1 MNKKSRIVLANK
13 SDVGKVRQ
21 ANEDYFGYFS
31 GSWGELIVVSDGMG
45 GNKGGYTASRV
56 AIATIKNHFESLPE
70 QFDEK
75 EELRAA
81 LVAADVELKRQ
92 SQESEELRE
101 MGATAVILLLRND
114 EAFTAHIGD
123 SRIYLIR
130 EQRIYQLTRDH
141 SLVQQLVDAKIITP
155 EAAKVHPKRN
165 VISRSLGAD
174 GNSEPEVDEP
184 FTLFKDDRFI
194 LCTDGLTTYVDGEE
208 LKDEVLQHSVFEA
221 CDRLVNLANERGG
234 KDNITVQVVQVI
246 KGKRQPI
253 KLKLSPRVQKY
264 AIAGAGLCLVGIGF
278 VLLSIF
284 SPDTLFKAKKMTA
297 ADSLRLAR
305 EVVSIPAIA
314 DSTENAGGTFV
325 LARVMQA
332 NDYHEGDPSLS
343 VKSKSS
349 KQEILAL
356 FNQLVQ
362 GADRKLQYTLT
373 IVRHPGLNCYTLPGG
388 RVIITTGLI
397 EFLNDKNQ
405 LAFLLA
411 HQIGHTELRHV
422 LPALLPNAKFA
433 NSAALLDSLG
443 KLPASAFLTMF
454 TSAEEIGADTYAVGL
469 LQKVHLPVD
478 GVQKFLS
485 NLAQLEKKAA
495 AQGAPRRD
503 LVNTNLYTRE
513 RQANLGLLLKK

>member
-1 MNKKSRIVLANK
+1 MLANK

-31 GSWGELIVVSDGMG
+31 GSWGELIIVCDGMG

-56 AIATIKNHFESLPE
+56 AIATIKNHFENLPE

-155 EAAKVHPKRN
+155 EAARVHPKRN

-184 FTLFKDDRFI
+184 FTLFKDDRFV

-264 AIAGAGLCLVGIGF
+264 AIAGALLFLVGVGF
-278 VLLSIF
+278 ILLSVL
-284 SPDTLFKAKKMTA
+284 SPDLLFKAKKPTA
-297 ADSLRLAR
+297 EDSLRAARQMVMITTIPDSVENSVGSLA
-305 EVVSIPAIA
+305 VSM
-314 DSTENAGGTFV
+314 
-325 LARVMQA
+325 VMQA
-332 NDYHEGDPSLS
+332 QGYHEGDPALA
-343 VKSKSS
+343 KKCKIS
-349 KQEILAL
+349 KQDILTV
-356 FNQLVQ
+356 FNQLTSA
-362 GADRKLQYTLT
+362 ADRKLNYNVT
-373 IVRHPGLNCYTLPGG
+373 IVQHPGLNCYTLPGG
-388 RVIITTGLI
+388 KIIITTGLV
-397 EFLNDKNQ
+397 ELLNDNNQ
-405 LAFLLA
+405 IAFLLA
-411 HQIGHTELRHV
+411 HQIGHSELRHV
-422 LPALLPNAKFA
+422 VPALLPNAKFA
-433 NSAALLDSLG
+433 SAAVLLDSLR
-443 KLPASAFLTMF
+443 KINVTSFLTMF
-454 TSAEEIGADTYAVGL
+454 TAGEEIGADTYAVGL
-469 LQKVHLPVD
+469 LKKVHASVD
-478 GVQKFLS
+478 GAKKFL
-485 NLAQLEKKAA
+485 NTLDLLEKKAA
-495 AQGAPRRD
+495 VQGQPRRD
-503 LVNTNLYTRE
+503 LVNTNLYKRE
-513 RQANLGLLLKK
+513 RQSNIDALLKK